1 MSVSSAT
8 SATTTPAATT
18 TGTSTGTGSTSTG
31 GGSGLTQVSGLVSG
45 IDSASIIDS
54 LITAARIPTTQ
65 LESKKAIAQAHV
77 DALRSLNLK
86 LLSAQLDFS
95 NLNHASTFQN
105 RVVTSSSTAVSA
117 TADSSAQPGT
127 YQVNVVAVATA
138 NQVATAGLSS
148 SNTLLGAGTISL
160 QVGSGAT
167 STVTVD
173 QANSN
178 LTGIA
183 AAINAANLGVSAA
196 VLNDGTA
203 NPNRLVL
210 TSTTTGLASTVTV
223 SGTGGLSGLFS
234 GTTTVSPAAD
244 AQVQIGS
251 GAGAITIT
259 QSTNT
264 FSGVVP
270 GVSFTATQPA
280 SNLVLTVGNDAT
292 AAKAA
297 ITSFVTSYNTAK
309 QYLTDNATYDTTTNQ
324 SGILFTDNDVLQ
336 DFNDITAALTGPV
349 TGAVSGYGS
358 LQAIGIAIDQDTGQL
373 TVSDATLTAALA
385 ADPDAVGKL
394 FTNSGTSSNAGVAF
408 STLSSKT
415 KITGPLTV
423 NITTAAAQAVVGS
436 SALSGP
442 VDVTSANN
450 ALNITINGNSYALTL
465 TSGTYTPAQLASHLA
480 SVINSAAVAAG
491 NSGDQVTV
499 GSNPD
504 GSLDLRSKFFGFSQT
519 IDIDPASDSLS
530 ALQLFSGTVR
540 GEDVA
545 GTINGVAGTG
555 QGQAL
560 SAAAGSDLDGLR
572 LFVSAGAPVGNVIV
586 TVSRGMAQKAS
597 DAIQQLTDGQSGV
610 IGQDMDS
617 LNSQITDMTDRI
629 TASDAALA
637 IRRQRLQAQFDA
649 MEQLIATTKSQG
661 DFLTQQIKG
670 FSSNSS
676 A

>member
-1 MSVSSAT
+1 MSVSPAT
-8 SATTTPAATT
+8 SATAATT

-31 GGSGLTQVSGLVSG
+31 GGPTQVSGLVSG

-105 RVVTSSSTAVSA
+105 RVVTSSTTAVSA

-210 TSTTTGLASTVTV
+210 TSTTTGSASTVTV
-223 SGTGGLSGLFS
+223 SGTGGLSGLFA
-234 GTTTVSPAAD
+234 GATTVSPAAD

-280 SNLVLTVGNDAT
+280 SNVVLTVGNDAT

-309 QYLTDNATYDTTTNQ
+309 QYLADNATYDTTTKR

-373 TVSDATLTAALA
+373 TVSAGTLTSALA
-385 ADPDAVGKL
+385 ANPDAVAKL
-394 FTNSGTSSNAGVAF
+394 FSNSGTSSNAGVAF

-415 KITGPLTV
+415 KVTGPLTV

-450 ALNITINGNSYALTL
+450 ALNITINGNSYALAL

-540 GEDVA
+540 GQDVA
-545 GTINGVAGTG
+545 GTINGMAGTG

-560 SAAAGSDLDGLR
+560 SAAAGSALDGLR

-617 LNSQITDMTDRI
+617 LNSQITDITGRI
-629 TASDAALA
+629 TANDAALA
-637 IRRQRLQAQFDA
+637 IRRSRLSAQFAA

-661 DFLTQQIKG
+661 DYLTQQIKG
-670 FSSNSS
+670 FSANSGN
-676 A
+676 